1 MCKCMYLCM
10 YVCMHARMHACMY
23 MYNQTCFVYMKMCIY
38 DYTMYMLCIYIYM
51 YVYQIVEFT
60 KGTDHQNVSSRES
73 SVGIPIDTF
82 LNP

>member
-1 MCKCMYLCM
+1 MCIRRYPYLCT
-10 YVCMHARMHACMY
+10 Y
-23 MYNQTCFVYMKMCIY
+23 MCV
-38 DYTMYMLCIYIYM
+38 CIYIYM

-82 LNP
+82 PS